1 MNTNQPARKRNK
13 GDVRGQRIR
22 YRLRNPSRR
31 RAYWRMYRAQ
41 RRAKVGSNAASVDS
55 LAAKSNRV

>member
-1 MNTNQPARKRNK
+1 VNTNQPTRKRNK

-31 RAYWRMYRAQ
+31 RAYWRTYRAQ
-41 RRAKVGSNAASVDS
+41 RRARLRSNAVGIGSITG
-55 LAAKSNRV
+55 KE